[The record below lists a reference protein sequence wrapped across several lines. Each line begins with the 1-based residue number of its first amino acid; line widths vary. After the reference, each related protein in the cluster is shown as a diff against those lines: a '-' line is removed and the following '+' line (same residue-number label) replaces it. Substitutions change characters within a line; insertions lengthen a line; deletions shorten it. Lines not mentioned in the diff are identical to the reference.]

1 MMGTLD
7 EDPVHYAVGLLEDYR
22 KGGERLTIRLTS
34 EAFAYLELPELQQM
48 YDNAVSLTF
57 SAGVVVLDGF
67 TRSQPV
73 DSSAGRQ
80 LLEKSIEAWRKVRDC
95 YEEWESGI
103 AKFVRSH
110 FDQFSFEFGDPN
122 EDLGDD
128 IGEELRDDDCGE
140 VQ

>member
-1 MMGTLD
+1 MMGALD
-7 EDPVHYAVGLLEDYR
+7 EDPVHYAVGLLEEYQ
-22 KGGERLTIRLTS
+22 KGGEPLTARLTS

-48 YDNAVSLTF
+48 YDNAASLTF

-80 LLEKSIEAWRKVRDC
+80 LLEKSIEAWRKVRDY

-103 AKFVRSH
+103 AKFVRS
-110 FDQFSFEFGDPN
+110 
-122 EDLGDD
+122 
-128 IGEELRDDDCGE
+128 
-140 VQ
+140 